1 MVLEVLART
10 VLARPGKDITG
21 IQLRKEEVKLSLFAD
36 DVILYWENLKD
47 CIKEL
52 LELKKNVVKL
62 QDSKSTRRNQAC
74 SYALT
79 HYLKSK

>member
-10 VLARPGKDITG
+10 VLARPGEDITG

-52 LELKKNVVKL
+52 LELKTCGKVARFKINT
-62 QDSKSTRRNQAC
+62 QKSGMFLCTNTL
-74 SYALT
+74 SE
-79 HYLKSK
+79 K